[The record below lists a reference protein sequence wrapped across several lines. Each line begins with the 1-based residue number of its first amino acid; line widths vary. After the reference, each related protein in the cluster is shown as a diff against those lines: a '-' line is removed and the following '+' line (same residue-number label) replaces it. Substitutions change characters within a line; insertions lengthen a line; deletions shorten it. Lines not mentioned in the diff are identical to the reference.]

1 MISPYHIPYRSGQL
15 SLITDL
21 LVTVDENFLHSY
33 HARKL
38 ICKLRD
44 VMSQDK
50 RQGYV
55 FYREFPEKMYT
66 SEEKVALH
74 YSFLINSLLFR

>member
-1 MISPYHIPYRSGQL
+1 M
-15 SLITDL
+15 
-21 LVTVDENFLHSY
+21 DENFIHSY

-44 VMSQDK
+44 VMSRDK
-50 RQGYV
+50 RLGYV
-55 FYREFPEKMYT
+55 FYREFADKMYM
-66 SEEKVALH
+66 EDEKKALH